1 MLEQQIQSH
10 FKDVSAYKIE
20 TVQAL
25 WSNYGEIARYHVPS
39 LNKNYITK
47 CVDLSSKVQH
57 PRAWNT
63 DGSHKRKISSYYNEQ
78 RFYQDFADLTN
89 THCRV
94 PKCYAS
100 GADNN
105 MIWLILEDLDA
116 SGYPHRTIEGNTD
129 VAKRALNWLANFH
142 SCFLQGQ
149 HELSSL
155 WSIGTYWHLATRT
168 DEYSSMSN
176 TPLKGAA
183 KQIDSR
189 LNNASFQTLVHG
201 DAKLANFCFSDNQ
214 DKDIAA
220 IDFQYVGRGA
230 GIKDVVYL
238 LGACYTDER
247 LFTQCDELVDYYF
260 ASLHQAIS
268 RQNIDIDAKAIEQEW
283 RALCSFA
290 WADFERF
297 LQGWA
302 PGHKKMT
309 KYSALQCELALQQ
322 L

>member
-1 MLEQQIQSH
+1 
-10 FKDVSAYKIE
+10 
-20 TVQAL
+20 
-25 WSNYGEIARYHVPS
+25 
-39 LNKNYITK
+39 
-47 CVDLSSKVQH
+47 
-57 PRAWNT
+57 
-63 DGSHKRKISSYYNEQ
+63 
-78 RFYQDFADLTN
+78 
-89 THCRV
+89 
-94 PKCYAS
+94 
-100 GADNN
+100 
-105 MIWLILEDLDA
+105 
-116 SGYPHRTIEGNTD
+116 
-129 VAKRALNWLANFH
+129 
-142 SCFLQGQ
+142 
-149 HELSSL
+149 
-155 WSIGTYWHLATRT
+155 
-168 DEYSSMSN
+168 MSN

-183 KQIDSR
+183 HQIDSR

-230 GIKDVVYL
+230 GIK
-238 LGACYTDER
+238 R